1 MNDEHSSITTDLIN
15 MSISNGDLPDGE
27 YGELDFGN
35 GLSYLLQKDN
45 DIPCNPNRRKQRKKP
60 VQSKNMKNKRDTKN
74 FTTRSKK
81 SQKTS
86 MKSHED
92 NELTSDMSIKS
103 NKDANDGENQP
114 KDTEEEKTASQKDR
128 KSGKILKTKAMH
140 SKNLKNKAKHAKNL
154 NVSYDENTVDELI
167 TQKLFIYDEDWVKS
181 QREKLTK
188 KIKEA
193 LEEHRKF
200 YFNYIR
206 KHRKER

>member
-1 MNDEHSSITTDLIN
+1 M
-15 MSISNGDLPDGE
+15 
-27 YGELDFGN
+27 
-35 GLSYLLQKDN
+35 
-45 DIPCNPNRRKQRKKP
+45 
-60 VQSKNMKNKRDTKN
+60 KN

-81 SQKTS
+81 SEKIS
-86 MKSHED
+86 MKSRED

-103 NKDANDGENQP
+103 NKDANDGESQP
-114 KDTEEEKTASQKDR
+114 KDTEEEKTAPQKDR

-140 SKNLKNKAKHAKNL
+140 SKNLKNKSKHAKNL

-167 TQKLFIYDEDWVKS
+167 TQQLFIYDEDWVKS

>member
-1 MNDEHSSITTDLIN
+1 
-15 MSISNGDLPDGE
+15 
-27 YGELDFGN
+27 
-35 GLSYLLQKDN
+35 
-45 DIPCNPNRRKQRKKP
+45 
-60 VQSKNMKNKRDTKN
+60 
-74 FTTRSKK
+74 
-81 SQKTS
+81 

-114 KDTEEEKTASQKDR
+114 KDTEEERTAPQKDR

-188 KIKEA
+188 KIKEV